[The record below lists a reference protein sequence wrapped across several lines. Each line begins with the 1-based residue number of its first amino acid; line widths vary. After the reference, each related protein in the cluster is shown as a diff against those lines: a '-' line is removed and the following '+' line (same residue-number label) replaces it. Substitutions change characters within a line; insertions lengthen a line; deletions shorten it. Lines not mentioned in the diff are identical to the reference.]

1 LLFVGTSD
9 FTISATS
16 QTGFIRGNAS
26 VKIAV
31 ISCIHGN
38 IEALDTVLLDIDQHK
53 AEQIVCLGDL
63 VGYGPYPNA
72 VVTQI
77 RSLDIPTVAGCWDE
91 DIVEGLN
98 ACDCSFPS
106 LLAEKRGKLAHEWT
120 NQEIHPEN
128 REFLASLPQIL
139 KQGDLAFV
147 HGSPHSNHE
156 YLLPELDAFVALE
169 RVLATGADV
178 LFCGHTHIPYLR
190 TLNGGN
196 LQVQVKNSDQEQEI
210 SFTASLKKIVN
221 VGSVGEPRHG
231 RPNATYVIYDTDTQ
245 DVVLRE
251 VPYNYQKTCEAIV
264 EKGLPAIFAWRLA
277 RGIEFAERAEDPTHV
292 CTR

>member
-1 LLFVGTSD
+1 
-9 FTISATS
+9 
-16 QTGFIRGNAS
+16 

-38 IEALDTVLLDIDQHK
+38 YQALDAVLLDIDQHK

-72 VVTQI
+72 VVAQI

-120 NQEIHPEN
+120 NQQIYPEN

-139 KQGDLAFV
+139 KQDNLAFV

-169 RVLATGADV
+169 RVLTTGADV
-178 LFCGHTHIPYLR
+178 LFCGHTHIPYVR
-190 TLNGGN
+190 TLAGGS
-196 LQVQVKNSDQEQEI
+196 LQARVKNPQQEQEI

-245 DVVLRE
+245 EVILRE

-277 RGIEFAERAEDPTHV
+277 RGMEFAERAEDPNHV